1 MFYYY
6 IELSSGTFFFILYLA
21 NKSGRIFSYEYGS
34 LDKKFNELFGSGGS
48 KQKIRAK
55 LPKYIL
61 DAIEHVTDKF
71 PDDLDS
77 EDTATL
83 VPNNEPADD

>member
-34 LDKKFNELFGSGGS
+34 EDN
-48 KQKIRAK
+48 
-55 LPKYIL
+55 IL
-61 DAIEHVTDKF
+61 DGITSNDMNSYRMAQTEAQAYLFWLKSF
-71 PDDLDS
+71 ARAYLKDS
-77 EDTATL
+77 SKEQ
-83 VPNNEPADD
+83 